1 MNEIKQQLIG
11 LFVSRDV
18 KRRKKLYQYYESYF
32 KQQHSVRFTLLLI
45 NADLGSTLVTWLD
58 IKYIRAHCHQWQTTQ
73 PDQTN
78 TLQQLAESNTVE
90 QSGSSG

>member
-1 MNEIKQQLIG
+1 MNVTKQQLIG

-18 KRRKKLYQYYESYF
+18 KRRKKLYQYYQSYF
-32 KQQHSVRFTLLLI
+32 KQQHSVRFTLSLI
-45 NADLGSTLVTWLD
+45 NADLGSTLVNWLD

-73 PDQTN
+73 PDYTN
-78 TLQQLAESNTVE
+78 AFHQVDDSNNLE

>member
-1 MNEIKQQLIG
+1 MNETKQQLIG

-32 KQQHSVRFTLLLI
+32 KQQHSVRFTLALI
-45 NADLGSTLVTWLD
+45 NADLGSVLVTRLD
-58 IKYIRAHCHQWQTTQ
+58 VKYIRSHCHRWQTSS
-73 PDQTN
+73 DQTAM
-78 TLQQLAESNTVE
+78 LSQLSEGSNVD

>member
-45 NADLGSTLVTWLD
+45 NADLGSTLVTRLD
-58 IKYIRAHCHQWQTTQ
+58 IKYIRAHCHRWQTSQ
-73 PDQTN
+73 PDQTDN
-78 TLQQLAESNTVE
+78 LQQVAESSNVE